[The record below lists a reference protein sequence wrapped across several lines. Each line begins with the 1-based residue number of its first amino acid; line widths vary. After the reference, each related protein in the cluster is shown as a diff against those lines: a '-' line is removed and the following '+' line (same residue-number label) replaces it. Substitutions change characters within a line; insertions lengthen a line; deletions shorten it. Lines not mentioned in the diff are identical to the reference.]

1 MSTIQ
6 QLIND
11 LNNLASESRRRNSEI
26 RHACDKAITDLKDYQ
41 PQESI
46 HEISQNEIKKDIL
59 KPFLISCSTGNAK
72 FVTISIP
79 IIHKLI
85 ISEIIPV
92 ESLNELLGS
101 LKEATNLATDI
112 QLRILQCLPALMQN
126 YNKSITNS
134 QLLKLLGICSS
145 LTSSNKSTVVINTAS
160 ATLQQ
165 LFSNVYDKI
174 EDGGELNNEL
184 KIDNDEVIK
193 INDSSLEGFKIFN
206 DLCGLIENE
215 KPTYFT
221 EFINIKSLSVLEIIE
236 SILSNHK
243 DLFDK
248 HQELCFLVR
257 VKIIP
262 SLLRILNAPNQSF
275 PLTIRTM
282 RIFHVLLASQLDNL
296 EVESEIVLSFL
307 NHMLINGN
315 NEPSERDNWV
325 KIAVLEMYRGLF
337 SDFGVI
343 QSIYDK
349 YDSNPKKKNVI
360 QELMS
365 ILCTYLLHNAY
376 MMNDVVKPPPT
387 SLSQNQSS
395 NQHLYLSKQS
405 SNMKISILDHLD
417 KQESPAS
424 IPLNYSIYLTFSILL
439 AFTDGVAKFV
449 NNLSDKS
456 SLSGLE
462 ANVEFVTSLIEN
474 TYPEVSSLFERFIY
488 SYVDNDGFHQLIR
501 TLQKFTHATGL
512 LGLGSLRDGL
522 LNILSKAIIK
532 NLSKNETKT
541 NPTGSSG
548 LQEQGKQL
556 LALGESVVESFSSSL
571 QKHSS
576 DHDLCAQSQPQIKS
590 RSFNSRQVICLR
602 ALANL
607 AVSLGSTLQN
617 SWSIIWI
624 TFQWCDYYM
633 NGPDEYS
640 GYLNNKHMNFTN
652 DMLPKLTASDLNN
665 IEISKNKFFESI
677 NDYQLESFHA
687 LIIALTNLSDE
698 AFSNTPRAK
707 GKEQQTV
714 KETEED
720 RGQTVSDQMIVCPYN
735 KVYYLKML
743 GQISQINPN
752 KFLIENDKSWDLIRD
767 YFVNLGAKRASHI
780 GYKLRIHIVNTFNG
794 IIKDITHEGF
804 ESTEN
809 SINIKTSQ
817 KSLDGL
823 RGFLDRLF
831 DMGLPNELLV
841 LNCET
846 EMHLLV
852 LTTLHELID
861 KFDKYYQNSWHTV
874 FRILNTSFRSAEAD
888 KEDNNLKEKIRL
900 VIDSSFN
907 TLKLILDEFM
917 SSLPFDQMHI
927 LIETL
932 YNFCHQRYDL
942 NISFSSVSY
951 FWLIS
956 DSLKSK
962 ILSTKETQDFNF
974 KIKTDSELIKIIEH
988 DPKENQ
994 TFYKLLDI
1002 YLLSTLSKLST
1013 DSRAQVRDGAIQTFF
1028 QIIDV
1033 HGSLLP
1039 SWDLIYEIVLP
1050 TLLNLQIDLNNSK
1063 FNKKEWIESLNLIL
1077 SGLVS
1082 LYGKFMM
1089 DFGNSE
1095 RKQTLK
1101 YFWEGL
1107 IKYFNR
1113 LLELKWVD
1121 LNLNSF
1127 KSFHDLLVPFSNI
1140 PNGDIEEV
1148 RNLLFEF
1155 WANVPVE
1162 YDFVNPLYQ
1171 ESLSNLMKCF
1181 PPLYK
1186 IIKDSLD
1193 TEKVNTIINMLN
1205 RCARY
1210 PVLPSAHLDNT
1221 RPSQLQ
1227 QSVINNLECIDLEDA
1242 FMRSSVIQQL
1252 SNMLV
1257 YPFGTKMRIEQKL
1270 GAKLKD
1276 KVTIPTFIAISHLS
1290 MHLLKKKL
1298 DEVHDYKVLLKE
1310 KTISRLF
1317 KSLLEV
1323 LKMKAAGIEKKD
1335 YTPLWIEANLVLKL
1349 IISKLVKDN
1358 LVDLRDDK
1366 NSTELWKLIVT
1377 SVNICFESETDP
1389 QQESVNIKQYFELSK
1404 IVLPALMTDP
1414 KNETLMIDFIENVY
1428 HKSFLYENNDI
1439 EDSIKGSTNSIS
1451 ELTSALANFNFDN
1464 SFGSA
1469 KALSIYSNR
1478 KTRVMCLKEIIKFSQ
1493 LNLDSSNGLQELS
1506 LQYFVCRAAF
1516 IFRRFIS
1523 EEMLRYKSP
1532 LPQIQQEELLITIDG
1547 ILNIQKTLR
1556 TSGDWEIFD
1565 VLYVLLTKSIP
1576 FAARI
1581 DRLDSML
1588 AVALQ
1593 NFSRASV

>member
-1 MSTIQ
+1 MSTVQ

-11 LNNLASESRRRNSEI
+11 LSNLASESRRRNSEI

-59 KPFLISCSTGNAK
+59 KPFLISCNTGNPK
-72 FVTISIP
+72 FATISIP

-145 LTSSNKSTVVINTAS
+145 LTASNKSTVVINTAS

-174 EDGGELNNEL
+174 EEGGELNNEL

-193 INDSSLEGFKIFN
+193 INNSSLEGFKIFN

-262 SLLRILNAPNQSF
+262 SLLRILNAPIQSF

-315 NEPSERDNWV
+315 NEPSERANWV
-325 KIAVLEMYRGLF
+325 KITVLEMYRGLF

-349 YDSNPKKKNVI
+349 YDNNPKKKNVI

-365 ILCTYLLHNAY
+365 ILSTYLLHNVH
-376 MMNDVVKPPPT
+376 MVNDVVKPPPT

-395 NQHLYLSKQS
+395 SHHVYLSKQS

-439 AFTDGVAKFV
+439 AYTDGIAKFV

-456 SLSGLE
+456 NLSGLE
-462 ANVEFVTSLIEN
+462 ASVEFVTALIEN
-474 TYPEVSSLFERFIY
+474 TYPEISSLFERFIY

-532 NLSKNETKT
+532 NSSKNETKT
-541 NPTGSSG
+541 NQTGSSG
-548 LQEQGKQL
+548 IQEQGKQL
-556 LALGESVVESFSSSL
+556 LALGESVVESFSSSI

-576 DHDLCAQSQPQIKS
+576 DHDISTPSQPQIKS

-640 GYLNNKHMNFTN
+640 GYLNNKNMNFTS

-665 IEISKNKFFESI
+665 IEISKKKFLESI
-677 NDYQLESFHA
+677 HDYQLESYHE
-687 LIIALTNLSDE
+687 LIISLTSLSDE
-698 AFSNTPRAK
+698 AFSTSPRSK
-707 GKEQQTV
+707 RNGKTEEV
-714 KETEED
+714 TEED
-720 RGQTVSDQMIVCPYN
+720 RGQAASDQMIVCPYN

-752 KFLIENDKSWDLIRD
+752 KFLIENDKSWDLICD
-767 YFVNLGAKRASHI
+767 YFVNLGAKRASNI
-780 GYKLRIHIVNTFNG
+780 GYKLRIHIVNTFDG

-809 SINIKTSQ
+809 SINTKTSQ
-817 KSLDGL
+817 KSLNGL
-823 RGFLDRLF
+823 RGFLDGLF
-831 DMGLPNELLV
+831 ELGLPNELLV

-874 FRILNTSFRSAEAD
+874 FRILNTSFRSAESD

-917 SSLPFDQMHI
+917 SSLPFDQMHV
-927 LIETL
+927 LIATL
-932 YNFCHQRYDL
+932 YNFCDQRYDL

-974 KIKTDSELIKIIEH
+974 KIKTDSELIKIIENE
-988 DPKENQ
+988 PKENQ

-1033 HGSLLP
+1033 HGSMLP

-1050 TLLNLQIDLNNSK
+1050 TLLNLEIDLNNSK

-1089 DFGNSE
+1089 DFGNRE
-1095 RKQTLK
+1095 RQQTLK

-1107 IKYFNR
+1107 IKYLNR

-1127 KSFHDLLVPFSNI
+1127 KSFHDLLLPFSNI
-1140 PNGDIEEV
+1140 PNADIKEV

-1171 ESLSNLMKCF
+1171 ESLSNLMRCF

-1210 PVLPSAHLDNT
+1210 PVLPSAHLDNV

-1227 QSVINNLECIDLEDA
+1227 QSVINNLKCIDLEDA
-1242 FMRSSVIQQL
+1242 FMRSCVIQQL

-1257 YPFGTKMRIEQKL
+1257 YPYGTKMRIEQKL

-1276 KVTIPTFIAISHLS
+1276 KVTIPTFIAISHFS
-1290 MHLLKKKL
+1290 MHLLKDKL
-1298 DEVHDYKVLLKE
+1298 DEVDDYKVLLKE
-1310 KTISRLF
+1310 KTITRLF

-1323 LKMKAAGIEKKD
+1323 VKMKAVGIEKKE
-1335 YTPLWIEANLVLKL
+1335 YTPLWIEANHVLKL

-1358 LVDLRDDK
+1358 LVDLRDDQ

-1377 SVNICFESETDP
+1377 SVNICFESDTDS
-1389 QQESVNIKQYFELSK
+1389 QQESVNINQYFELSE
-1404 IVLPALMTDP
+1404 IVLPALMTDA
-1414 KNETLMIDFIENVY
+1414 KNETLMIDFIENIY
-1428 HKSFLYENNDI
+1428 RKSFLYENNDI
-1439 EDSIKGSTNSIS
+1439 EDSIKASTKSIS

-1469 KALSIYSNR
+1469 KALNIYSNR
-1478 KTRVMCLKEIIKFSQ
+1478 RTRVMCLKELIKFSH
-1493 LNLDSSNGLQELS
+1493 LNLDSSNGLRELS

-1523 EEMLRYKSP
+1523 EEMLLYKSP
-1532 LPQIQQEELLITIDG
+1532 LPKIQQEELLVTIDG
-1547 ILNIQKTLR
+1547 ILKIQTTLR
-1556 TSGDWEIFD
+1556 TPGDWETFHI
-1565 VLYVLLTKSIP
+1565 LYVLLTKSIP
-1576 FAARI
+1576 FASRI

-1593 NFSRASV
+1593 NLSRASV